1 MNLRQK
7 LLLGL
12 VVVNFGLTA
21 LLWTRSHLIV
31 AERSPA
37 PHGWDR
43 QPVAATR
50 DYDMLRTRLA
60 SVEDKLRMGWATL
73 GPGRDDPRGI
83 RKYPP
88 R

>member
-21 LLWTRSHLIV
+21 LLWMQPRLIV
-31 AERSPA
+31 LERPPA
-37 PHGWDR
+37 NRGWDR

-50 DYDMLRTRLA
+50 DYDLLRTRLA
-60 SVEDKLRMGWATL
+60 RVEDKLRMGWATL